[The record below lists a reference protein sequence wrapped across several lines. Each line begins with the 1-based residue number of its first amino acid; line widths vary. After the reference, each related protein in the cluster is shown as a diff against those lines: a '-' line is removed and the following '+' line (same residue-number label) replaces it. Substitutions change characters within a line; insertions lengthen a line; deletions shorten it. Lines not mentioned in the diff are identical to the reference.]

1 MTKRSILAVVLGLW
15 MVWTAAGCGR
25 SGFLSDGAPDLPS
38 LSRVMSDSGMRA
50 ALEKLGYK
58 PLTVDA
64 SDDEVE
70 MTVRRIGDHRTPF
83 LDAEIAEIRQ
93 TAYDLVG
100 YRFPL
105 AVTGW
110 VLGEKPQM
118 TGRVTAVDGNRVL
131 VVDEAKKLGEAQQ
144 PDAMW
149 YAFDRSGD
157 NRIRMKKTGIGLT
170 VGRIQVGYTVE
181 AWGDFAAL
189 SSYPG
194 QTAGLELHILSTDVG
209 EPDLRGTIQ
218 EIHLASEKDSDES
231 YLVVDGKRVNVL
243 RFTQYIESDHLI
255 LGDTWKKGDRVE
267 IWDIGY
273 PVDSNG
279 IAATRIE
286 RIS

>member
-25 SGFLSDGAPDLPS
+25 SGFLSDGAPDWPS
-38 LSRVMSDSGMRA
+38 LTRAISDSGMRA

-58 PLTVDA
+58 SLTVEA

-83 LDAEIAEIRQ
+83 SDEEIAEIRQ

-105 AVTGW
+105 AVAGW

-131 VVDEAKKLGEAQQ
+131 VVDEAKKLGETQQ
-144 PDAMW
+144 PD
-149 YAFDRSGD
+149 D
-157 NRIRMKKTGIGLT
+157 
-170 VGRIQVGYTVE
+170 
-181 AWGDFAAL
+181 
-189 SSYPG
+189 
-194 QTAGLELHILSTDVG
+194 
-209 EPDLRGTIQ
+209 
-218 EIHLASEKDSDES
+218 
-231 YLVVDGKRVNVL
+231 KRVNVI
-243 RFTQYIESDHLI
+243 RFTQYIEGDHLVSV
-255 LGDTWKKGDRVE
+255 DSWKKGDRVE

-273 PVDSNG
+273 PVDSNA